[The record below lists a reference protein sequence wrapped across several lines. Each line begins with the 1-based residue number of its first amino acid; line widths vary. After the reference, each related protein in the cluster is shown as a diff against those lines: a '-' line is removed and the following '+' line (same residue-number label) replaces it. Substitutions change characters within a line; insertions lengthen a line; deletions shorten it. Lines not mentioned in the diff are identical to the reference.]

1 VLILK
6 APSGSGPAWPSMA
19 QLAQHSKSQ
28 VISSSRRLVI
38 LSHQLRLF
46 GSADELMVNA
56 PTSGGEMKQIGQ
68 TV

>member
-1 VLILK
+1 
-6 APSGSGPAWPSMA
+6 MA